1 MGYSPAAQNASIK
14 FPMGVTT
21 DGSGLI
27 WIKDTIIHILNRI
40 CIHISFIL
48 ILVETTLKIT
58 EQLFSVFGL
67 VFWRF
72 GGILS
77 FCCCS
82 WYEIESKSM
91 TTKNIVR
98 SYNVFTG
105 LSFWCLGKVCKC
117 KWRFKERGAMAVPV
131 ESSE

>member
-1 MGYSPAAQNASIK
+1 MKSAMGKYIQIYFIDFEISNISNPVHQSWFMGYSPAAQNASIK

-72 GGILS
+72 GGIFS
-77 FCCCS
+77 FCCCC
-82 WYEIESKSM
+82 WYEIGFKSM
-91 TTKNIVR
+91 TTKNIE
-98 SYNVFTG
+98 
-105 LSFWCLGKVCKC
+105 LS
-117 KWRFKERGAMAVPV
+117 
-131 ESSE
+131 